1 MVKKISRTKCIELYS
16 QLACIDESHI
26 SQADSFSYP
35 QTYASYALTYQAASF
50 TEHAGVMAQ
59 ELTQMI
65 REFGYEHCLF
75 FPSEDKAWIQDPG
88 ERQELMD
95 AVDFLFE
102 NNVDAGFDGGLR
114 VSVQILDRFIKH
126 IMMLSHYSDNFPF
139 IYFADDSKHFLSSI
153 CSHGNIHVDVLNPDC
168 VHLSIDAVEKSKL
181 ILIEND
187 LCHSIYKDVHS
198 LKNISSYSIL

>member
-1 MVKKISRTKCIELYS
+1 MVKKISRTNCIELYS
-16 QLACIDESHI
+16 QLACIDEFHI

-65 REFGYEHCLF
+65 REFGFEHCLF

-95 AVDFLFE
+95 GHPLLPYH
-102 NNVDAGFDGGLR
+102 NQSRGDAKRELR
-114 VSVQILDRFIKH
+114 
-126 IMMLSHYSDNFPF
+126 
-139 IYFADDSKHFLSSI
+139 
-153 CSHGNIHVDVLNPDC
+153 GNEPSPVN
-168 VHLSIDAVEKSKL
+168 
-181 ILIEND
+181 
-187 LCHSIYKDVHS
+187 
-198 LKNISSYSIL
+198 